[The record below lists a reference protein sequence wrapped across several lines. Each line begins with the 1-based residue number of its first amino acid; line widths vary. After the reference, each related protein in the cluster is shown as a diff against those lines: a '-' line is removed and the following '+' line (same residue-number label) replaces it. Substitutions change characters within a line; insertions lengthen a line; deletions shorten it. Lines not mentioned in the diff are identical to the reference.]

1 MSNVFYAIFVSIF
14 WTDGASH
21 SLFCK
26 FKYKKCIFVLCA
38 FRFFRHIDAVPK
50 ASYVP
55 FGRTHRPPS
64 AGQGRFRELWECPAD
79 TPLFSLYRTSQNVHD
94 RRTIR
99 ASVGAWIFSRS
110 ASTPVPGASAD
121 QGTLPRPENMPPVC
135 FLNGLTRPT
144 SDSKNRSAPKGADL
158 I

>member
-55 FGRTHRPPS
+55 FSRTHRLPS
-64 AGQGRFRELWECPAD
+64 AGQGRFHELWEHPAD
-79 TPLFSLYRTSQNVHD
+79 TLLFHCTGPRKMCMTDAPSGHP
-94 RRTIR
+94 
-99 ASVGAWIFSRS
+99 S
-110 ASTPVPGASAD
+110 AHGFFPD
-121 QGTLPRPENMPPVC
+121 PRPHPYRVRPQIKGLSHGLKKCPPDT
-135 FLNGLTRPT
+135 FSPRLRRGRPFE
-144 SDSKNRSAPKGADL
+144 SHQ
-158 I
+158 